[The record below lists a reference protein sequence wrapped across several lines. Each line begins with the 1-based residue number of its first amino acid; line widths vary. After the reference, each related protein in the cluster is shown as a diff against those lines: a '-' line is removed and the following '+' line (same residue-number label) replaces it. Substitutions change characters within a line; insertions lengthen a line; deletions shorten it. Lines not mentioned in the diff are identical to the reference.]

1 MDVGG
6 VFTYENQ
13 VSRRLPESVH
23 LNPRP
28 PTARLL
34 IRWSSVRVT
43 QGPPTPPSCP
53 RAASTNDAALGATS
67 VPDSGAIRCHR
78 GTLRPPA
85 NPRRSSWCH
94 LVPLGLV
101 VPSLVPLSSS
111 FQMAPAASAGGARRA
126 GPGADQRRHHL
137 ARVRA
142 PPHHPGV
149 HRATHRA
156 RVHRDRAARLRGPA
170 TVQECSMS
178 KQRALVTV
186 PAASAAK
193 SCARSRRAEPRC
205 SPATSTSRRST
216 CSPRRSPE
224 WRSWSATSRGA
235 RTSSSW
241 STGRTRRET

>member
-1 MDVGG
+1 V
-6 VFTYENQ
+6 
-13 VSRRLPESVH
+13 P
-23 LNPRP
+23 PRHP
-28 PTARLL
+28 PT
-34 IRWSSVRVT
+34 
-43 QGPPTPPSCP
+43 
-53 RAASTNDAALGATS
+53 
-67 VPDSGAIRCHR
+67 
-78 GTLRPPA
+78 PPA

-205 SPATSTSRRST
+205 SPATSTSRRSVLAAT
-216 CSPRRSPE
+216 VNSPRLPKAALGRRGCSIERQLTGAAVDSQSRPFRDIRRRRLSGGSFAAQWCATEPNSKSFHRAGPMPMLLRVRRRALQSNASPA
-224 WRSWSATSRGA
+224 S
-235 RTSSSW
+235 
-241 STGRTRRET
+241 